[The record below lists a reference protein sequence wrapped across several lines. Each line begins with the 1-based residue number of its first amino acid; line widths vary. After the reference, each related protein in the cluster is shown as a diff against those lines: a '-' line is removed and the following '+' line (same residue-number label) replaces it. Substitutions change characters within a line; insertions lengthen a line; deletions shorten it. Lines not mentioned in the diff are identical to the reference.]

1 MQHISLFKYSK
12 NELGYIQCVIAGK
25 FKEEF
30 EALGFVDH
38 IDKVKK
44 PTRRK
49 KAVQD
54 GD

>member
-1 MQHISLFKYSK
+1 MQHLSLFKYST
-12 NELGYIQCVIAGK
+12 NELGYIQCVIAPK

-30 EALGFVDH
+30 EALGFVDSV
-38 IDKVKK
+38 DKVKK

-49 KAVQD
+49 KAVKD